1 MGLNIKNEKAHV
13 LANQLSRLTG
23 ESLTQ
28 VVISSLEL
36 RLAAEQ
42 GKRREGKAQRILD
55 FASRFAA
62 GVDPQLRSS
71 DHGESLYGEDGLP
84 R

>member
-1 MGLNIKNEKAHV
+1 MSLNIKNEKAHL
-13 LANQLSRLTG
+13 LANRLSQLTG

-36 RLAAEQ
+36 RLRTETGKHQ
-42 GKRREGKAQRILD
+42 GKAERILA

-62 GVDPQLRSS
+62 GVDPQLRST
-71 DHGESLYGEDGLP
+71 DHGALLYGEDGLP